1 MLGGGHNH
9 SPDPPQGLWQLPSPG
24 GAGKVERQWR
34 KSFLGVQ
41 KSPVRVPTLALL
53 RSQVR
58 KVSRRDT
65 ESRLVLQLLAHFSRI
80 PWFSETQTL
89 VTDPYRLLRRRGQQ
103 FKGP

>member
-41 KSPVRVPTLALL
+41 KSPVRVPTLAL
-53 RSQVR
+53 
-58 KVSRRDT
+58 
-65 ESRLVLQLLAHFSRI
+65 
-80 PWFSETQTL
+80 FSETQTL